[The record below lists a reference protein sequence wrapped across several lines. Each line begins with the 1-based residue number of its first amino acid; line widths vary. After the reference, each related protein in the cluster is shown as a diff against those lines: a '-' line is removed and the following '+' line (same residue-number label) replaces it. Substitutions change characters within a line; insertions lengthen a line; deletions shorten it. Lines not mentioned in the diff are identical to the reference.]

1 MRKIYKEELRH
12 GTWFR
17 KLMRVAVFLSIA
29 MIAAGAA
36 MQMAE
41 WLLFG
46 GKDLVSWLVVLG
58 IFAAALAGCAA
69 YWKPMVQ
76 YCCRKYLTVPIVSG
90 LLAGKAIDR
99 LLDGE
104 VFETVVDLDRHWDVK
119 ESNNWFRVADYYI
132 SKQLIMGIHLRNNGG
147 VVSTGRETGELYLLG
162 IDGTFQKVTLPTMIS
177 RSDKD
182 EIYHCIRREGSIRTN
197 WVWKILDCGEETQH
211 PVLQRLFE
219 EECQR
224 FSSRTEA
231 VLALAADAEELKERE
246 IAALSYEEKEDV
258 YRFQKEAMKLVRT
271 VKIGNAKKNGF
282 VEQYDRAYAFEICSK
297 ALKALIVKEPGKK
310 ERKFEIEDWPFLY
323 MTQRVPEWYEILD
336 EQGNV
341 VFGKK

>member
-1 MRKIYKEELRH
+1 M
-12 GTWFR
+12 
-17 KLMRVAVFLSIA
+17 
-29 MIAAGAA
+29 
-36 MQMAE
+36 
-41 WLLFG
+41 
-46 GKDLVSWLVVLG
+46 
-58 IFAAALAGCAA
+58 
-69 YWKPMVQ
+69 
-76 YCCRKYLTVPIVSG
+76 
-90 LLAGKAIDR
+90 
-99 LLDGE
+99 
-104 VFETVVDLDRHWDVK
+104 DRHWDVK

-246 IAALSYEEKEDV
+246 IAALSYKEKEDV
-258 YRFQKEAMKLVRT
+258 YRFWKETMKLERT

-282 VEQYDRAYAFEICSK
+282 IEQYDGAYAFEICSK
-297 ALKALIVKEPGKK
+297 TLKTLIVKETGKK
-310 ERKFEIEDWPFLY
+310 ERKLEIADWPFLY
-323 MTQRVPEWYEILD
+323 MTQSVPEWYAILD
-336 EQGNV
+336 EKGNV
-341 VFGKK
+341 VFGKN